1 MCQLIIIDS
10 QFHTRPSLLSLSHRG
25 LEAYKPHF
33 IDSLASYLP
42 ERICQLGEY
51 RKESNAIFF
60 LKFLLLAVHP
70 AAIVAA
76 ASFRSVRAGFQLSR
90 QRGVLL
96 GAPE

>member
-1 MCQLIIIDS
+1 MCQLVIIDS
-10 QFHTRPSLLSLSHRG
+10 QLHAPPSLLSLRHSG
-25 LEAYKPHF
+25 LEAYKLHF

-42 ERICQLGEY
+42 ERIYQLGEE

-60 LKFLLLAVHP
+60 LNFLLSAVHP
-70 AAIVAA
+70 AVMVAA
-76 ASFRSVRAGFQLSR
+76 ASFRSVSAGFQLYQ